1 MDKNTLSKI
10 CCPFD
15 KSDVQLKNIEQS
27 MDGKVIFGYLTCK
40 TCNRIYPIISGIP
53 IMTPDEYRD
62 SLFES
67 NLYKLL
73 EDHIAGQKIENFRLL
88 PIG

>member
-1 MDKNTLSKI
+1 MDKSTLDKI

-27 MDGKVIFGYLTCK
+27 VDGEVIFGYLTCK
-40 TCNRIYPIISGIP
+40 SCDRIYPIISGIP
-53 IMTPDEYRD
+53 IMAPVEYRD
-62 SLFES
+62 EIYER

-73 EDHIAGQKIENFRLL
+73 ENHIGNYQIKNFRLL
-88 PIG
+88 PK

>member
-1 MDKNTLSKI
+1 MDKNTLAKI

-15 KSDVQLKNIEQS
+15 KSDVQLKNIEQTV
-27 MDGKVIFGYLTCK
+27 DGDVIFGYLSCK
-40 TCNRIYPIISGIP
+40 TCDRIYPILSGVP

-62 SLFES
+62 EKFER

-73 EDHIAGQKIENFRLL
+73 EDHIGDLQIKNFRLL
-88 PIG
+88 PKA

>member
-1 MDKNTLSKI
+1 MDKNTLKKI

-15 KSDVQLKNIEQS
+15 KADLTLYTIEKNIE
-27 MDGKVIFGYLTCK
+27 DKTIFGYLNCTNCQ
-40 TCNRIYPIISGIP
+40 RIYPIISGVP

-62 SLFES
+62 KTFEE

-73 EDHIAGQKIENFRLL
+73 KNHIGKKRIENFRLL
-88 PIG
+88 S